1 MRVQFL
7 KDTSKAMIENP
18 PANTLVLY
26 REGFDYQLPKI
37 LGAEYMEFLE
47 YKNKYTLFH
56 PELIVVIGLNRIIT
70 PSNRCDM
77 VNEYLQTMTS
87 NIRKICIDNEPF
99 IGEPWRLWFHYSIA
113 NCGNFGITYS
123 FAIETE
129 WEHWFYRDT
138 PHCRLSADNIR
149 LFISDTVSDIDPY
162 RTIFEFKEI
171 GTDEEA
177 WYQNTKAAVF
187 EKRDTP
193 KLIIN
198 DLIKASNRHFG
209 LDLSFNSFRR
219 RAEES
224 ATLFS
229 NTDVVEVPD
238 LGIYRFVVE
247 ENIRRMGIY
256 NEVILYENISHPKRP

>member
-7 KDTSKAMIENP
+7 KDTSKAMIESP
-18 PANTLVLY
+18 PANTLVLF
-26 REGFDYQLPKI
+26 REGFGYQLPKI
-37 LGAEYMEFLE
+37 PGAEYMEFLE
-47 YKNKYTLFH
+47 YKNKYTLFQ

-77 VNEYLQTMTS
+77 VNEYLQTMTP

-129 WEHWFYRDT
+129 WEHWFYRDV
-138 PHCRLSADNIR
+138 PDCRLAKDNIR
-149 LFISDTVSDIDPY
+149 LFLADTVSDLDQI
-162 RTIFEFKEI
+162 TTEFEFADIDETEEEWYAQAKE
-171 GTDEEA
+171 
-177 WYQNTKAAVF
+177 AVF
-187 EKRDTP
+187 ARRDTP

-198 DLIKASNRHFG
+198 DLLKQANARYK
-209 LDLSFNSFRR
+209 LDISFDSYRR
-219 RAEES
+219 RPKIDQ
-224 ATLFS
+224 LFP
-229 NTDVVEVPD
+229 ELGKIIVPD

-247 ENIRRMGIY
+247 ENQRRMGIY
-256 NEVILYENISHPKRP
+256 NEVVMYENIPH